1 VREPFVRA
9 VGRTVG
15 RALPRGWRLHVSSA
29 RASLLSARTRMR
41 LRRLA
46 ASGQVIVAGP
56 YFGEVGFELLYWIP
70 FLAWFTERYGI
81 SPDRLIAVSRGGAAS
96 WYSHLASRYCD
107 VFEVMEPAEFRAR
120 NERRIRE
127 LGEQKQIAVTGLD
140 EEIAAAVQRKMG
152 AEAAVLHPSMMY
164 ALFAPFWWGHLPI
177 DWVARHTRFRRLTP
191 PAVPPHVMLP
201 REFAAVKFYFNDCF
215 VDAPGLR
222 RFVHEVVD
230 EVSRHLPVVSL
241 STGLAIDDHDA
252 CEPHHA
258 VPVIQ
263 PGYEAKTNLDVQTAI
278 VARARRFVGT
288 YGGFSYLSP
297 FFGVPA
303 TAYYSDASGYSVRH
317 LEVAQLGIARMGGGS
332 LLELRPAHGVA
343 ANAREGGL
351 ACSSR

>member
-1 VREPFVRA
+1 MTEPVVRTI
-9 VGRTVG
+9 GRTVG
-15 RALPRGWRLHVSSA
+15 RALPRGWRLRVSSA
-29 RASLLSARTRMR
+29 RASVLSARTRMR

-70 FLAWFTERYGI
+70 FLAWFTERYRI
-81 SPDRLIAVSRGGAAS
+81 PPDRVIAVSRGGAGS

-107 VFEVMEPAEFRAR
+107 VFDVIDPAEFRAR
-120 NERRIRE
+120 NDRRIRE
-127 LGEQKQIAVTGLD
+127 LGEQKQIAVTSFD
-140 EEIAAAVQRKMG
+140 AEIADAVQRTMG
-152 AEAAVLHPSMMY
+152 VNAAVLHPSLMY

-177 DWVARHTRFRRLTP
+177 DWVDRHARFCRLTP
-191 PAVPPHVMLP
+191 PPVPDRMILP

-215 VDAPGLR
+215 LDAPGTR
-222 RFVHEVVD
+222 AFVQGVVHEVARD
-230 EVSRHLPVVSL
+230 LPVVSL
-241 STGLAIDDHDA
+241 STGLALDDHDA
-252 CEPHHA
+252 CEPHHDA
-258 VPVIQ
+258 PVIQ
-263 PGYEAKTNLDVQTAI
+263 PGYEAKSNLDLQTAI

-317 LEVAQLGIARMGGGS
+317 LEVAQLAIERMGGGS
-332 LLELRPAHGVA
+332 LLELRAAHPATAG
-343 ANAREGGL
+343 ARDGGL